1 MAFAADCLE
10 GKAILITGGLG
21 AIGKV
26 VVQKLL
32 AHSARVVINDIVPDQ
47 EAQQWM
53 LAAEFPADRCV
64 YCAEDVTTAA
74 GAQSLVET
82 TIQAFGTVDVAL
94 CHAGMAQSCSIL
106 DYPEQ
111 DWDRMM
117 RVNLRS
123 AFVVAQA
130 AARAMVARNARPEG
144 VPPHVTGKIIFTSS
158 WVQDT
163 PWPDITPYNV
173 TKSGMKMLMRGM
185 ARELAAKGIRVNSI
199 APGIVAVGMAKR
211 QWDNEPDYRRR
222 AEKAIPLGFMQPP
235 ESVADAFIFLCSQ
248 ASDYMTGATLMV
260 DGGCSL
266 YPMD

>member
-1 MAFAADCLE
+1 MAFAADCLQ
-10 GKAILITGGLG
+10 GKVILITGGVG
-21 AIGKV
+21 AIGKIV
-26 VVQKLL
+26 VRKLL
-32 AHSARVVINDIVPDQ
+32 AHSASVVVNDILAEH
-47 EAQQWM
+47 EAQEWM
-53 LAAEFPADRCV
+53 QATGCAADRCV
-64 YCAEDVTTAA
+64 YISADVTTTA
-74 GAQSLVET
+74 GAQALVEKA
-82 TIQAFGTVDVAL
+82 IQPFGAVDIAL

-106 DYPEQ
+106 DYAEQ
-111 DWDRMM
+111 DWDRIV

-130 AARAMVARNARPEG
+130 AAHAMVARKTE
-144 VPPHVTGKIIFTSS
+144 GKIIFTSS

-211 QWDNEPDYRRR
+211 QWDTEPDYRRR

-235 ESVADAFIFLCSQ
+235 ESVAGAFIFLCSH